1 MAWSVRID
9 EPVTH
14 LLVGMDD
21 KTMTDFVTAM
31 VNLGTD
37 PYRGSAHGTEQW
49 ALPLGGLGF
58 VVYMLFEDEHAV
70 MIIDVVWIG

>member
-1 MAWSVRID
+1 MGWSVRID

-14 LLVGMDD
+14 LLVGMDE
-21 KTMTDFVTAM
+21 KTMADFVTAM

-37 PYRGSAHGTEQW
+37 PYRGSAHGTEQR
-49 ALPLGGLGF
+49 ALALGSLGF

-70 MIIDVVWIG
+70 VVVDVVWIG